1 MKKIFPWVFLS
12 ALVVFL
18 IAWGVM
24 GVKLLD
30 GNYDITAESYAGAGC
45 IVVMVICWVVKLFS
59 NRCPHCGNLRQT
71 MGAYCSYCG
80 KKID

>member
-1 MKKIFPWVFLS
+1 MKKILPWVFLS
-12 ALVVFL
+12 ALAAFL

-24 GVKLLD
+24 GVKL
-30 GNYDITAESYAGAGC
+30 
-45 IVVMVICWVVKLFS
+45 FS
-59 NRCPHCGNLRQT
+59 NRCPHCGKLRQT